1 VRRWLLGA
9 ALLAFGSGCS
19 VASLDD
25 ASASSVHNKCVDESE
40 CGGGVCDEG
49 VCKAPAGQF
58 GKLLFEVTAPA
69 NAAEFAG
76 VGFLISQDISTSGG
90 NLDISLGSV
99 AKVSG
104 SATPTKGGYANCE
117 LSYGDIAST
126 TAPVKVTFTPSARLL
141 GLPVEKY
148 VAKSAKSA
156 SKGTYEFEANIPPDE
171 YDVYVEPDPDSS
183 AYLPTSCPVVP
194 QLFRV
199 AVDPAEVTLNL
210 TLAPPSELQLD
221 VLWPISQNVGKQLAL
236 QDWNVDM
243 IDPTSGRVISAPAKL
258 EATTSPTDPNNQH
271 FTATVEY
278 TALPEGAGA
287 GSELVRI
294 KPPEGVSAP
303 TLVMERGALEAL
315 TPGKAKVDQLE
326 QLPQPVVLDELTLVD
341 SDGARLEL
349 DNAAVRFVSTKL
361 DIAAQPG
368 TQAFFERTEQAQAGV
383 VAGVELLPG
392 EYEVYVAPPP
402 DSGFATTT
410 ASLTVGTSGP
420 AWQGGKTVTMEPV
433 SDVGGRVLTPG
444 GEAAE
449 GATVFPIASPAAITP
464 LQVAVGSKPFPP
476 LAQSGLVGADGQFGF
491 NADPGAFDLS
501 IRPAEGS
508 DFAWL
513 VRPNVEVQSG
523 THDLGEMTLP
533 LPVVYQ
539 GVVTVPGGVLLP
551 GAKINAYLFLDA
563 GGYTADRSGASSVV
577 QVGET
582 RTGEDGSFQLFLPSH
597 LN

>member
-1 VRRWLLGA
+1 VKRWLV
-9 ALLAFGSGCS
+9 ALLVAAFGSGCS
-19 VASLDD
+19 VASLEDG
-25 ASASSVHNKCVDESE
+25 SASSVHNKCSADSE
-40 CGGGVCDEG
+40 CGGGVCDAG
-49 VCKAPAGQF
+49 ACKAPAGQF
-58 GKLLFEVTAPA
+58 GTLLFEVTAPA

-76 VGFLISQDISTSGG
+76 VGFLIGQDISQSGG
-90 NLDISLGSV
+90 DLNIALGSV
-99 AKVSG
+99 AKVHG
-104 SATPTKGGYANCE
+104 SATPTAASYANCD
-117 LSYGDIAST
+117 LSYGDIASA
-126 TAPVKVTFTPSARLL
+126 TAPVKLTFTPSARLL

-148 VAKSAKSA
+148 VVKSTKNT
-156 SKGTYEFEANIPPDE
+156 SKGSYEFKANIPPDDYE
-171 YDVYVEPDPDSS
+171 VYVEPDLESG
-183 AYLPTSCPVVP
+183 AYLPSSCPVAP
-194 QLFRV
+194 QIV
-199 AVDPAEVTLNL
+199 HVSVEPAEVTLNL
-210 TLAPPSELQLD
+210 TLAAPSQLELD
-221 VLWPISQNVGKQLAL
+221 VLWPISQNIGQQLAL
-236 QDWNVDM
+236 QDWAVDM
-243 IDPTSGRVISAPAKL
+243 LDPTSGRVISAPATL
-258 EATTSPTDPNNQH
+258 EATTAPTDPNNQH
-271 FTATVEY
+271 FTASVQY

-294 KPPEGVSAP
+294 KPPEGVVAP
-303 TLVMERGALEAL
+303 TLVMDRGALEAL

-341 SDGARLEL
+341 SEGARLDL

-368 TQAFFERTEQAQAGV
+368 TQAFFERTEQAQGGV
-383 VAGVELLPG
+383 VASVELLPG
-392 EYEVYVAPPP
+392 EYDVYVAPPP

-433 SDVGGRVLTPG
+433 SDVGGSVLTPG

-449 GATVFPIASPAAITP
+449 GATVFPIASPATVTP
-464 LQVAVGSKPFPP
+464 LQAAVGSKPFPP
-476 LAQSGLVGADGQFGF
+476 LAESGIVGADAQFSLR
-491 NADPGAFDLS
+491 ADPGAFDLS

-508 DFAWL
+508 GFAWL

-523 THDLGEMTLP
+523 SHDLGEMTLP

-577 QVGET
+577 QVGEA
-582 RTGEDGSFQLFLPSH
+582 RAGDDGSFQLFLPSH